1 MDQAIKCLWCAS
13 SLVTKTLFG
22 LPYHQCQSC
31 EFIWLDPSQRLDLAQ
46 EKARYEKHQNIV
58 TDLGYQ
64 DFVRPLEKAILKKYN
79 SQHLGLDYGS
89 GKDSAIHYLLK
100 QRQYQ
105 LEKYDPFFVNHPERL
120 QAEKYDYIV
129 VCEVAEHFYDP
140 CAEFEKLKSLLK
152 SGGTLF
158 VMTSLWSQD
167 VDFINWSYRRD
178 STHVC
183 FYSVKTFSTQ
193 FTVEVEAPNLII
205 LHDNRVT

>member
-31 EFIWLDPSQRLDLAQ
+31 EFIWLDPSQRL
-46 EKARYEKHQNIV
+46 
-58 TDLGYQ
+58 
-64 DFVRPLEKAILKKYN
+64 
-79 SQHLGLDYGS
+79 GLDHGS

-120 QAEKYDYIV
+120 QTEKYDYIV